1 MSWYVKGF
9 EEILEWISISKPRI
23 SAYRFTMRVLAVAMF
38 CWALHVAWPMLT
50 FRSFP
55 HVRWQDYGAM
65 LILMLARLFLE
76 LANLF
81 HGTDGGGHHPGE
93 PAPWPQTPEILNL
106 EYKSDKVTSMSL
118 GV

>member
-1 MSWYVKGF
+1 
-9 EEILEWISISKPRI
+9 
-23 SAYRFTMRVLAVAMF
+23 
-38 CWALHVAWPMLT
+38 
-50 FRSFP
+50 
-55 HVRWQDYGAM
+55 M

-81 HGTDGGGHHPGE
+81 HGTDGGGHPPGE